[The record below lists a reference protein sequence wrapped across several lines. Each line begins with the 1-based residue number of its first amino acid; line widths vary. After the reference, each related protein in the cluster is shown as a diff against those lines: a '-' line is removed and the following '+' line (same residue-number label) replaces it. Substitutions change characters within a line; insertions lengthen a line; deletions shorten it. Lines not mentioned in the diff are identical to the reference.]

1 MSERVPSA
9 RESFRL
15 DRAAYPREAW
25 ISERALWA
33 VAAYR
38 LGSWLD
44 SRFGAWLAGRPLWL
58 RYAVKVPLLMGQR
71 LVEALTGVELP
82 PQTSVGPGLRIWHGG
97 NIVINPRTRIG
108 SHCVMRH
115 GVTIGN
121 VVPNGRA
128 PVIGDRVELGAY
140 AQVLG
145 GVTVGDDARVGAMSV
160 VLQDV
165 PPGATA
171 VGVPARI
178 IPPRYSDPESEVDAS

>member
-1 MSERVPSA
+1 MSDRAPSA
-9 RESFRL
+9 LECFRV
-15 DRAAYPREAW
+15 DRAGYPREAW
-25 ISERALWA
+25 LYERALWA

-44 SRFGAWLAGRPLWL
+44 ARFSAWLAGRPVWV
-58 RYAVKVPLLMGQR
+58 RYPIKITLLLAQR
-71 LVEALTGVELP
+71 LMEAFTGVELP
-82 PQTSVGPGLRIWHGG
+82 PQAEVGPGLRIWHGG
-97 NIVINPRTRIG
+97 NIVLNPRTRIG
-108 SHCVMRH
+108 SHAVLRQ

-121 VVPNGRA
+121 LVPNGPV

-145 GVTVGDDARVGAMSV
+145 GITIGDDARIGAMSV

-171 VGVPARI
+171 VGIPARI
-178 IPPRYSDPESEVDAS
+178 LPARERDADAARP